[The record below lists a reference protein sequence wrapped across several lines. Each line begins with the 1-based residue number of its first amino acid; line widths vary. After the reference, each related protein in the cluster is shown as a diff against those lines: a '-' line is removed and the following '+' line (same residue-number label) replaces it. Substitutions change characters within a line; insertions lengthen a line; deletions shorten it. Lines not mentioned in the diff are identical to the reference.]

1 MHNERENAMN
11 ITEVEQIQEVLKN
24 RRYYAQKQYE
34 AEMKSIDDA
43 TADADRAWIAA
54 LLEREATA

>member
-43 TADADRAWIAA
+43 TADARRAWLAA
-54 LLEREATA
+54 LLEKEATA